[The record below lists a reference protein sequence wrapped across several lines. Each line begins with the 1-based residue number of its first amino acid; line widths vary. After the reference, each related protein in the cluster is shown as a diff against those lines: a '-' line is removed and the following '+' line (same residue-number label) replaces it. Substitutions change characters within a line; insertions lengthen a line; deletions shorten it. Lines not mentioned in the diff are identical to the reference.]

1 MIRRRSPIVYG
12 LASALLIAGA
22 AGGVM
27 AQRSRPDP
35 TTSEPPSFEVSG
47 VEVDVRGPNAEAA
60 RVGGWRIAQRKGWE
74 MLSKRLTGKAST
86 LPDSTLDGMVTGI
99 VVEHEQIGPARY
111 IAKLG
116 VLFDRNKAGAL
127 LGVSTQVSRSTPM
140 LLIPVQWSGGTGRV
154 FERETAWNAAW
165 SRFRSSNSTVDYVR
179 PRATGPDSLL
189 INAGQ
194 ITRRGRGWWRA
205 IVDQYGAADV
215 LIAEVQLR
223 SDYPGGPMTAV
234 FTASHGPDRVLV
246 TQFAL
251 RVDNSNGLDS
261 MLDQGI
267 QRIDQ
272 AYQAA
277 LSSGQLRLDSMLAFR
292 PVEATPVEEETEEEA
307 AETPTPTP
315 GVVETGAS
323 YTVQIDTP
331 TASAVNA
338 AESGVRGIPGV
349 RSASTTSLALGGI
362 SVMSVRYDG
371 SIGGLRSALES
382 RGWQVQEG
390 AGVLRIRR
398 PGGGGGAAPASSPSS
413 APKGE

>member
-1 MIRRRSPIVYG
+1 MIRRRSPILYG
-12 LASALLIAGA
+12 IASALLIAGA

-35 TTSEPPSFEVSG
+35 TASEPPSFEVSG
-47 VEVDVRGPNAEAA
+47 VDVDVRGNTADAA
-60 RVGGWRIAQRKGWE
+60 RVGGWRVAQRKGWE

-99 VVEHEQIGPARY
+99 VVEHEQIGPKRY

-127 LGVSTQVSRSTPM
+127 LGVATQVSRSTPM

-165 SRFRSSNSTVDYVR
+165 TRFRSSNSTVDYVR

-251 RVDNSNGLDS
+251 RVDTTDGLDS

-277 LSSGQLRLDSMLAFR
+277 LAGGQLKLDSMLAFR
-292 PVEATPVEEETEEEA
+292 PVEVKPVEEETEEETG
-307 AETPTPTP
+307 ETPTPTP
-315 GVVETGAS
+315 TVSDTAS
-323 YTVQIDTP
+323 SFTVQIDTP
-331 TASAVNA
+331 NASSVNA

-349 RSASTTSLALGGI
+349 RGASTTSLALGGI

-371 SIGGLRSALES
+371 SISSLRAALES

-390 AGVLRIRR
+390 PGVLRIRR
-398 PGGGGGAAPASSPSS
+398 AGGGGVAPAASPSGS
-413 APKGE
+413 PKGE